1 MIRSILFAC
10 LLASCT
16 EAFSPTLSKRQTA
29 TFHSASFASTAKAGA
44 INVALTQ
51 EIGENKELTIKMEAH
66 PLLSLVDK
74 DTAFVEIPGGSCEKF
89 QSNLD
94 RVDVAC
100 FASPESVEQ
109 WLHNVDVSL
118 GIEDGTDEEKRAAGN
133 GNVIAACIGTETA
146 RICLESGRWQ
156 PNDIYYPKGDDDV
169 QGWADSAVQAVADIF
184 EKEFWGDGDA
194 GWQ

>member
-10 LLASCT
+10 LLASYT
-16 EAFSPTLSKRQTA
+16 EAFSPASKRQTP
-29 TFHSASFASTAKAGA
+29 TFLSASFASAPKAGT

-51 EIGENKELTIKMEAH
+51 EIGENGELTTKMEAH
-66 PLLSLVDK
+66 PLLSLVEK
-74 DTAFVEIPGGSCEKF
+74 EATFVEIPGSCDNEKF
-89 QSNLD
+89 QNNLD
-94 RVDVAC
+94 RVNVAC

-133 GNVIAACIGTETA
+133 GNVIAACIGTDTA

-156 PNDIYYPKGDDDV
+156 SNDIYYPKGADDV

-184 EKEFWGDGDA
+184 EKDFWGDGDA